1 MIPFAFAKLLD
12 GSGLEVKQRERDGI
26 VILDL
31 EGRLVLGEEELA
43 LRQRIESLVEGGA
56 RKLILNLKGI
66 SEIDSTGLGTLE
78 FCALGSDGADN
89 NAALHFQAMSNELS
103 TPIIL
108 VCPADSSKRPAFSFQ
123 NLQSVNVSYR
133 LYSGTNL
140 DNAHPQATLALCP
153 MLLAPCPSLTSF
165 ARVRE
170 DCPLFSLPSDF

>member
-56 RKLILNLKGI
+56 RQLILNLKGI

-78 FCALGSDGADN
+78 FCAEKFLSESRAPI
-89 NAALHFQAMSNELS
+89 AAKKYDLH
-103 TPIIL
+103 
-108 VCPADSSKRPAFSFQ
+108 KRERFSMG
-123 NLQSVNVSYR
+123 LIY
-133 LYSGTNL
+133 
-140 DNAHPQATLALCP
+140 H
-153 MLLAPCPSLTSF
+153 
-165 ARVRE
+165 
-170 DCPLFSLPSDF
+170 